1 MSIDKK
7 LAGRP
12 GMEQGIS
19 SLLKNGISG
28 FSSRDAEIGAPA
40 GISSSQVFLLFLAAG
55 ESRLRL
61 ESHISDGV
69 CLVHV
74 QFRKAD
80 FSALL
85 EELDAQ
91 PVGGDRVKRP
101 HAFDKSI
108 ARKLE
113 HAQYF
118 RFIRVHGFLSIADAG
133 SRGPQGAPVNR
144 NPLAAFVGFND

>member
-1 MSIDKK
+1 M
-7 LAGRP
+7 
-12 GMEQGIS
+12 
-19 SLLKNGISG
+19 SG
-28 FSSRDAEIGAPA
+28 FSSRDTEIGAPA

-113 HAQYF
+113 HAQLW
-118 RFIRVHGFLSIADAG
+118 H
-133 SRGPQGAPVNR
+133 
-144 NPLAAFVGFND
+144 

>member
-7 LAGRP
+7 LAGRS

-19 SLLKNGISG
+19 SLLKMVCPV
-28 FSSRDAEIGAPA
+28 FPA
-40 GISSSQVFLLFLAAG
+40 GTRRLAPLPGFPHHKFFLLFLAAD

-61 ESHISDGV
+61 ESYISDGV

-113 HAQYF
+113 HAQLW
-118 RFIRVHGFLSIADAG
+118 H
-133 SRGPQGAPVNR
+133 
-144 NPLAAFVGFND
+144 

>member
-1 MSIDKK
+1 M
-7 LAGRP
+7 
-12 GMEQGIS
+12 
-19 SLLKNGISG
+19 
-28 FSSRDAEIGAPA
+28 EIGAPA
-40 GISSSQVFLLFLAAG
+40 GISSSQVFLLFQAAG

-118 RFIRVHGFLSIADAG
+118 RFICVHGFLRIADAG

-144 NPLAAFVGFND
+144 NPLAAFVGFNGLVEAIVAFVLGTAISKALVQFLPKE